1 MATKTQIADML
12 RGRLAD
18 VAERG
23 RVLGQA
29 LGVRAD
35 MAATRRRLRAALA
48 DLGEEVHTRLRA
60 GQEQGLAAEAKV
72 RDLQDQVDGL
82 KAELRLQETELRR
95 IMQEG
100 IKRGERPEEGSPLR
114 PDVEEEGGAL

>member
-1 MATKTQIADML
+1 MATKRQIADML

-82 KAELRLQETELRR
+82 KAELRLQEMELRR

-100 IKRGERPEEGSPLR
+100 IKRGERSEEGSPLR
-114 PDVEEEGGAL
+114 PDVEGEGGVL

>member
-12 RGRLAD
+12 RCRLAD

-60 GQEQGLAAEAKV
+60 GQEQGLAAEVKV

-100 IKRGERPEEGSPLR
+100 IKRGERPDDGSPLR
-114 PDVEEEGGAL
+114 PDIEGEGGAL

>member
-1 MATKTQIADML
+1 MATKRQIADML

-60 GQEQGLAAEAKV
+60 GQEAEMAEDAKIKAM
-72 RDLQDQVDGL
+72 QDQVDGL
-82 KAELRLQETELRR
+82 KAELRLQEMELRR

-114 PDVEEEGGAL
+114 PDVEGEGGAL

>member
-1 MATKTQIADML
+1 MATKRQIADML

-23 RVLGQA
+23 MVLGQA

-48 DLGEEVHTRLRA
+48 DLGEEVHARLRA
-60 GQEQGLAAEAKV
+60 GQGAEMAGDARIAAM
-72 RDLQDQVDGL
+72 QDQVDGL
-82 KAELRLQETELRR
+82 KAELRLQEMELRR

-100 IKRGERPEEGSPLR
+100 LKRGERPEEPSPLR
-114 PDVEEEGGAL
+114 PEVGGEG

>member
-60 GQEQGLAAEAKV
+60 GQEQGLAAEDKV

>member
-100 IKRGERPEEGSPLR
+100 IRRGERPDDGSPLR
-114 PDVEEEGGAL
+114 PEVEGEGGVL

>member
-1 MATKTQIADML
+1 MATKRQIADML

-60 GQEQGLAAEAKV
+60 GQEQGLAAEV
-72 RDLQDQVDGL
+72 RVRALQDQVDGL
-82 KAELRLQETELRR
+82 KAELRLQEMELRR

-100 IKRGERPEEGSPLR
+100 LKRGDRPEAAPGPSPLR
-114 PDVEEEGGAL
+114 PDVEGEG

>member
-1 MATKTQIADML
+1 MATKQQIAEML
-12 RGRLAD
+12 RARLAD

-35 MAATRRRLRAALA
+35 MAATRRRLRAAMA
-48 DLGEEVHTRLRA
+48 DLGEEVHARLRA
-60 GQEQGLAAEAKV
+60 GQGTELAGDDKV
-72 RDLQDQVDGL
+72 RAMQDQIDGL
-82 KAELRLQETELRR
+82 KAELRLREMELRQ

-100 IKRGERPEEGSPLR
+100 LRRGERPEEPSPLR
-114 PDVEEEGGAL
+114 PEGGGEG

>member
-1 MATKTQIADML
+1 MATKQQIADML
-12 RGRLAD
+12 RGRLAN

-23 RVLGQA
+23 MVLGQA

-60 GQEQGLAAEAKV
+60 GQEQGLSAEV
-72 RDLQDQVDGL
+72 RVQALQDQVDGL
-82 KAELRLQETELRR
+82 KAELRLQEMELRR

-100 IKRGERPEEGSPLR
+100 LKRGERPEEGSPLR
-114 PDVEEEGGAL
+114 PEVGGEG

>member
-1 MATKTQIADML
+1 ML

-48 DLGEEVHTRLRA
+48 DLGEEVHARLRA
-60 GQEQGLAAEAKV
+60 GQGAELAGDDKIRAM
-72 RDLQDQVDGL
+72 QDQVDGL
-82 KAELRLQETELRR
+82 KAELRLQEMELRR

-100 IKRGERPEEGSPLR
+100 LKRGERPEENSPLR
-114 PDVEEEGGAL
+114 PEMAGEGGAS

>member
-1 MATKTQIADML
+1 MATKKQIADML
-12 RGRLAD
+12 KGRLAD

-60 GQEQGLAAEAKV
+60 GQVAELAGDEKV
-72 RDLQDQVDGL
+72 KAMQDQVDGL
-82 KAELRLQETELRR
+82 KAELRLQEMELRR
-95 IMQEG
+95 VMQEG
-100 IKRGERPEEGSPLR
+100 LRRGERPEGGNPLR
-114 PDVEEEGGAL
+114 PEVGGEG

>member
-1 MATKTQIADML
+1 MATKQQIADML

-48 DLGEEVHTRLRA
+48 DLDEEVHTRLRA
-60 GQEQGLAAEAKV
+60 GQEQGLAAEVKV

-100 IKRGERPEEGSPLR
+100 IKRGERPDEGSPLR
-114 PDVEEEGGAL
+114 PDIEGEGGAL

>member
-1 MATKTQIADML
+1 MATKRQIADML
-12 RGRLAD
+12 KGRLAD

>member
-114 PDVEEEGGAL
+114 PDIEEEGGAL

>member
-60 GQEQGLAAEAKV
+60 GQEQGLAADDKIKAM
-72 RDLQDQVDGL
+72 QDQVDGL
-82 KAELRLQETELRR
+82 KAELRLQEMELRQ

-100 IKRGERPEEGSPLR
+100 LKRGERPEGSGPLR
-114 PDVEEEGGAL
+114 AEVEGEG

>member
-82 KAELRLQETELRR
+82 KAELRLQEAELRR

-114 PDVEEEGGAL
+114 PEVGEEGGTL